1 MQLVVNVKLKCTMN
15 QHRKHQLTTAAD
27 VEMYL
32 RLSLCIL
39 KANTDN
45 NKSSM
50 KEEKVMFKMF
60 VLLNVPGI
68 KGAEEEDNQSHN
80 ALSIPPLHHPRR
92 ACRHGL
98 SCADIRHQAEQ
109 TRVTFTIYVW
119 SQTNEDLKVNI
130 RNIIYYN
137 YYTN

>member
-68 KGAEEEDNQSHN
+68 KGAEEEDN
-80 ALSIPPLHHPRR
+80 
-92 ACRHGL
+92 
-98 SCADIRHQAEQ
+98 
-109 TRVTFTIYVW
+109 
-119 SQTNEDLKVNI
+119 
-130 RNIIYYN
+130 
-137 YYTN
+137 

>member
-1 MQLVVNVKLKCTMN
+1 MTL
-15 QHRKHQLTTAAD
+15 HRKHQLTTAAD

-39 KANTDN
+39 KAETDN

-50 KEEKVMFKMF
+50 KKKKACSKF

-92 ACRHGL
+92 ACRQGL
-98 SCADIRHQAEQ
+98 RCADIRHQAEQ
-109 TRVTFTIYVW
+109 TRVTFSI
-119 SQTNEDLKVNI
+119 
-130 RNIIYYN
+130 
-137 YYTN
+137 